1 MGHDPG
7 RLYNPISEYSHR
19 SKGTM
24 IIITKMEP
32 EYAQKNQMIGVKI
45 ELVNR
50 GINDKR
56 IEILLY
62 VSEKGHS
69 IAGNIFDKR
78 DSINTYKSEIIKPNA
93 QTSIYI
99 PLKSGILID
108 RGVLSYIIELK
119 EL

>member
-1 MGHDPG
+1 
-7 RLYNPISEYSHR
+7 
-19 SKGTM
+19 M

-50 GINDKR
+50 GIDDKR

-69 IAGNIFDKR
+69 ITGNIFDKR
-78 DSINTYKSEIIKPNA
+78 DSINACKSEIIKPND